1 VKEDDMDNVNPV
13 QVQKYLKGV
22 DYPVSKNDLLKHVQ
36 DQGGD
41 ESVRGTL
48 EKIPDKTYQTPSDVS
63 EAIGQIK

>member
-1 VKEDDMDNVNPV
+1 LKEDDMDKVNPV

-22 DYPVSKNDLLKHVQ
+22 DYPVSKNDLLKQVQ

-41 ESVRGTL
+41 ESVRATL
-48 EKIPDKTYQTPSDVS
+48 EKLPDKTYQTPADVS

>member
-1 VKEDDMDNVNPV
+1 
-13 QVQKYLKGV
+13 V